1 MKNDPKNDR
10 EKVAERDAE
19 KNPAGVVEEAFRC
32 YRAQDRDAALP
43 LYADDF
49 TFTSPQD
56 DHIDK
61 AAFFARCFPTA
72 DRFTEQR
79 LLHVTPA
86 DDRLVFAFYEYALT
100 SGDRYRNVEA
110 ITVRDGLI
118 REVQVFFGGRA

>member
-1 MKNDPKNDR
+1 MDTSPADVVQ
-10 EKVAERDAE
+10 VA
-19 KNPAGVVEEAFRC
+19 FQH

-49 TFTSPQD
+49 AFTSPQD

-61 AAFFARCFPTA
+61 AAFFERCFPTA
-72 DRFTEQR
+72 DRFTRQR

-86 DDRLVFAFYEYALT
+86 DPELVFVHYEYELRT
-100 SGDRYRNVEA
+100 GERYRNVEA

-118 REVQVFFGGRA
+118 HEVQVFFGGAV

>member
-1 MKNDPKNDR
+1 MSGTAT
-10 EKVAERDAE
+10 E
-19 KNPAGVVEEAFRC
+19 VVEAAFRL
-32 YRAQDRDAALP
+32 YRAQDRDAAVA

-61 AAFFARCFPTA
+61 AAFFERCFPTA
-72 DRFTEQR
+72 DRFRRHR
-79 LLHVTPA
+79 LLWVTPA
-86 DDRLVFAFYEYALT
+86 DEELVFVLYEYELAT
-100 SGDRYRNVEA
+100 GERYRNTEA

>member
-1 MKNDPKNDR
+1 MNENPASVVEAAFRYYRSQDR
-10 EKVAERDAE
+10 E
-19 KNPAGVVEEAFRC
+19 
-32 YRAQDRDAALP
+32 AALP

-61 AAFFARCFPTA
+61 ATFFEKCFPTA
-72 DRFTEQR
+72 DRLREQR

-86 DDRLVFAFYEYALT
+86 DQELVFVCYEYELT
-100 SGDRYRNVEA
+100 TGDRHRNVEA

-118 REVQVFFGGRA
+118 REVQVFFGGKV